1 VTDVVLRA
9 TAFLFDSDGV
19 LVDSDRSVEQAWT
32 QWASRYDLPGDEVLR
47 MVHGR
52 PAAQTVRA
60 LLPEPLQDEAVRLIN
75 RLELDTA
82 ASVSALPGA
91 VACVSGLPTH
101 EWAVVTSGTRS
112 LAAARLRA
120 AGIPSPAVLITADD
134 VRRGKPAPD
143 PYLAAAAALHQE
155 PEACLVF
162 EDAEPGVAA
171 ARAAG
176 VKHVVGVGRETDHL
190 PVDAFV
196 PDLRSAA
203 IASGTVTLSRTGP

>member
-1 VTDVVLRA
+1 MTDVVLRA
-9 TAFLFDSDGV
+9 EAFLFDSDGV

-32 QWASRYDLPGDEVLR
+32 EWANRYDLAPDEVLR

-52 PAAQTVRA
+52 PAAQTVRD
-60 LLPEPLQDEAVRLIN
+60 LLAEPLQEEAVRLIN
-75 RLELDTA
+75 RLELETA

-91 VACVSGLPTH
+91 VACVSAVPSGQ
-101 EWAVVTSGTRS
+101 WAVVTSGTRP
-112 LAAARLRA
+112 LAEARLAA
-120 AGIPSPAVLITADD
+120 AGIPSPDVLITADD
-134 VRRGKPAPD
+134 VARGKPAPD
-143 PYLAAAAALHQE
+143 PYLAAASALQQV

-171 ARAAG
+171 ARAAR
-176 VKHVVGVGRETDHL
+176 VKHVVGVGRGTDRL

-203 IASGTVTLSRTGP
+203 IRSGTVTLGRTGP